1 MTEVHNLSFSFGEKT
16 VFKDFSHVF
25 AENRITALMGPS
37 GVGKTT
43 LLRLIAGL
51 LTPDSGQ
58 IHADAPLSMLF
69 QEPRLCPRMSISEN
83 LRLVL
88 GGKET
93 LPAAMKWLERVHLES
108 DANRH
113 PRELS
118 GGMLQRAALART
130 LAYAEHT
137 ACRLILLDEPFK
149 GLDVDLHDEMLSL
162 IKTATAG
169 RTVILVTHDPKDSER
184 LADQVLYLDARH

>member
-1 MTEVHNLSFSFGEKT
+1 MTEVQNVTLSYGEK
-16 VFKDFSHVF
+16 VVLRDFSHVF
-25 AENRITALMGPS
+25 VQNRITALMGPS

-43 LLRLIAGL
+43 LLRLISGL

-58 IHADAPLSMLF
+58 IQTDAPLSMLF
-69 QEPRLCPRMSISEN
+69 QEPRLCPWLTVAGN

-88 GGKET
+88 GGKKT
-93 LPAAMKWLERVHLES
+93 LPVAMKWLERVHLEP
-108 DANRH
+108 DAKRH

-137 ACRLILLDEPFK
+137 DCRLILLDEPFK
-149 GLDVDLHDEMLSL
+149 GLDPDLHDEMLSL

-169 RTVILVTHDPKDSER
+169 RTVILVTHDPGDSER
-184 LADQVLYLDARH
+184 LADEVLYLDPQK

>member
-1 MTEVHNLSFSFGEKT
+1 MTEVQNITFSFGEKEI
-16 VFKDFSHVF
+16 FRDFSHVF

-51 LTPDSGQ
+51 LIPDSGQ

-69 QEPRLCPRMSISEN
+69 QEPRLCPWMSIVEN

-93 LPAAMKWLERVHLES
+93 LPAAMKWLEQVHLES
-108 DANRH
+108 DAKRL

-130 LAYAEHT
+130 LAYAEQKD
-137 ACRLILLDEPFK
+137 CRLILLDEPFK
-149 GLDVDLHDEMLSL
+149 GLDVNLHDEMLSL
-162 IKTATAG
+162 IRRATTG
-169 RTVILVTHDPKDSER
+169 RTVILVTHDPGDSKR
-184 LADQVLYLDARH
+184 LSDEVLNLEAVK

>member
-1 MTEVHNLSFSFGEKT
+1 MTEVQNLSFAFGEKT
-16 VFKDFSHVF
+16 IFKDFSHVF

-51 LTPDSGQ
+51 FVPDSGQ
-58 IHADAPLSMLF
+58 IYADAPLSMLF
-69 QEPRLCPRMSISEN
+69 QEPRLCPWMSIAEN

-93 LPAAMKWLERVHLES
+93 LPAAMKWLEQVHLES
-108 DANRH
+108 DAKRL

-130 LAYAEHT
+130 LAYAEQRD
-137 ACRLILLDEPFK
+137 CRLILLDEPFK
-149 GLDVDLHDEMLSL
+149 GLDVNLHDEMLSL
-162 IKTATAG
+162 IRRATAG
-169 RTVILVTHDPKDSER
+169 RTVILVTHDPGDSKR
-184 LADQVLYLDARH
+184 LSDQVLYLDARH

>member
-1 MTEVHNLSFSFGEKT
+1 MTEVQNVTFSYGEKII
-16 VFKDFSHVF
+16 FRNFSHIF

-43 LLRLIAGL
+43 LLRLISGL
-51 LTPDSGQ
+51 LVADSGRIQ
-58 IHADAPLSMLF
+58 TDSPFSMLF
-69 QEPRLCPRMSISEN
+69 QEPRLCPRMSISDN

-88 GGKET
+88 GGKEA
-93 LPAAMKWLERVHLES
+93 LPMARKWLERVHLES
-108 DANRH
+108 DADRR

-137 ACRLILLDEPFK
+137 DCRLVLLDEPFK

-169 RTVILVTHDPKDSER
+169 RTVILVTHDPGDSER
-184 LADQVLYLDARH
+184 LADEVLNLEAVK